1 MAELDV
7 TYRESI
13 DGHGSDFEF
22 EPPDAG
28 QIVNLR
34 IDSERLAEK
43 LMQLGCDQMPTGMAK
58 ERLYRK
64 STESKETERK
74 FSK

>member
-22 EPPDAG
+22 EPPDCG
-28 QIVNLR
+28 SDCEPEN
-34 IDSERLAEK
+34 
-43 LMQLGCDQMPTGMAK
+43 
-58 ERLYRK
+58 
-64 STESKETERK
+64 
-74 FSK
+74 